1 MHCAFDYP
9 SSQGWLAEG
18 HDDAINSLSAVSAA
32 FPLRLACR
40 YKQTGLQADQVVSC
54 IIDEQA

>member
-1 MHCAFDYP
+1 MMMQSTAY
-9 SSQGWLAEG
+9 L
-18 HDDAINSLSAVSAA
+18 LLSAA